1 MSTEKNDPLEWL
13 AFQYISEELT
23 DEEVLAFEDQLAED
37 QDAREAVARAV
48 ELTQTVSAVS
58 KIDECRVGQPINTS
72 AIQKQARWWQRVA
85 LLATALAACFAL
97 VLIYQATRPSD
108 GENGP
113 RFGLNDRPISADLVS
128 AWVSTGMEIESAG
141 DEVFARANDDEDELP
156 DAALAD
162 ELNDVDVATPD
173 WMVAAIS
180 ARHKMMEDE

>member
-1 MSTEKNDPLEWL
+1 MSTEKNDPLDWL

-48 ELTQTVSAVS
+48 ELTQTLSAVS

-72 AIQKQARWWQRVA
+72 SIQKQARWWQRVA
-85 LLATALAACFAL
+85 LLATAVAACFAL
-97 VLIYQATRPSD
+97 VLIYHTTRPSD

-113 RFGLNDRPISADLVS
+113 KLGLNDRHISADLVS

-141 DEVFARANDDEDELP
+141 DEVFARANEDEDELP
-156 DAALAD
+156 DAVQAE
-162 ELNDVDVATPD
+162 ELNDIDVASPD